1 MYIYTIGALTYYH
14 RNNRMEEALKWRNDL
29 GVWAKEN
36 NIKIFNPALTYL
48 KEINHTY
55 TPKMAVEQNDYYIN
69 KSDIILHVLNINEK
83 RLGEKYD
90 KLFESFLL
98 KEYYLFNITHER
110 KSELNFSEKINKT
123 SKNQINEE
131 IVDYEDY
138 ADVTRNNNYIDTLS
152 IVDTF
157 EVIEN

>member
-69 KSDIILHVLNINEK
+69 KCDIAVANLNHIDYSPGSIYELVRFKELRKPLIAFGDKHWSPHINCCI
-83 RLGEKYD
+83 
-90 KLFESFLL
+90 S
-98 KEYYLFNITHER
+98 H
-110 KSELNFSEKINKT
+110 
-123 SKNQINEE
+123 QC
-131 IVDYEDY
+131 
-138 ADVTRNNNYIDTLS
+138 DTLE
-152 IVDTF
+152 
-157 EVIEN
+157 EVIELLCNMFDQNNFSTFRGSI